1 MEQLQKLELLDE
13 DGKPIDRRIV
23 ATLSKLV
30 SKFRRQFPTIR
41 DDVEVQELFERV
53 GRGMARRERE
63 SGTLEKPSGYAWSA
77 LQRMAI
83 SKLRGKSIEFHRKR
97 IETHSGP
104 ELVSR
109 LRTVDGTPEQI
120 ERNILLQEFR
130 AQLTPDEEL
139 VYAHKLAGYSS
150 EEIGRLRGS
159 SAAAVD
165 VVVTRLKQKLRAF
178 VNGSANSNGKS
189 G

>member
-13 DGKPIDRRIV
+13 NGKPMDGRIV
-23 ATLSKLV
+23 ATLRRLV
-30 SKFRRQFPTIR
+30 SRFRRQFPTIR
-41 DDVEVQELFERV
+41 DEVEVQELLERV
-53 GRGMARRERE
+53 GRGMARRERD
-63 SGTLEKPSGYAWSA
+63 SGRTLEKPSGYAWSA

-83 SKLRGKSIEFHRKR
+83 SKLRGTSIEFHRR
-97 IETHSGP
+97 RVDTHSGP

-109 LRTVDGTPEQI
+109 LRTLDGTPEQI
-120 ERNILLQEFR
+120 ERNILLREFR

-139 VYAHKLAGYSS
+139 VYANKLAGYSS
-150 EEIGRLRGS
+150 EQIGRMRGS

-165 VVVTRLKQKLRAF
+165 VVVTRLRQKLRAF
-178 VNGSANSNGKS
+178 VNENGKT

>member
-1 MEQLQKLELLDE
+1 MEQLQDLELLDE
-13 DGKPIDRRIV
+13 NGEPMDRRIV
-23 ATLSKLV
+23 ATLRKLV

-41 DDVEVQELFERV
+41 DEVEIHELFEHV
-53 GRGMARRERE
+53 AQGMGRRERE
-63 SGTLEKPSGYAWSA
+63 SGPLEKPAGYAWAA

-83 SKLRGKSIEFHRKR
+83 SKLRGGAIEFHRKR
-97 IETHSGP
+97 VEARSGP

-109 LRTVDGTPEQI
+109 LRALDGAPEQI
-120 ERNILLQEFR
+120 ERNLLLSEFR
-130 AQLTPDEEL
+130 AHLTSDEEL

-150 EEIGRLRGS
+150 EDIGRLRGS

-178 VNGSANSNGKS
+178 VNGNGKT

>member
-1 MEQLQKLELLDE
+1 MEQLQKLELLDQ
-13 DGKPIDRRIV
+13 DGKPMDRRIV
-23 ATLSKLV
+23 ATLRRLV

-41 DDVEVQELFERV
+41 DEVEVQELFEHV
-53 GRGMARRERE
+53 GRGMAKRERE
-63 SGTLEKPSGYAWSA
+63 IGTLEKPSGYAWSA
-77 LQRMAI
+77 LQRVAI
-83 SKLRGKSIEFHRKR
+83 SKLRGTSIEFHRR
-97 IETHSGP
+97 RVETQSGP

-109 LRTVDGTPEQI
+109 LRTLDGTPEQI

-130 AQLTPDEEL
+130 RQLTPDEEL
-139 VYAHKLAGYSS
+139 VYANKLAGYTS

-165 VVVTRLKQKLRAF
+165 VVVTRLRQKLRAF
-178 VNGSANSNGKS
+178 VNGNGNGKP